1 MSGFYYGHAAGADW
15 REAAD
20 RSLQQLGTNGGTL
33 GFLYVT
39 DVIADHYADV
49 LDLMR
54 EKTGVAHWVGATGI
68 GVCANGVEYMD
79 QPAVVAMTGQFD
91 DDSFRVFSGVAN
103 DQDAAKVALECG
115 GSAPN
120 FAIVHADP
128 QTQQMDKLVAALAKR
143 AAHPEARS
151 LRTRWRDRARQAS
164 RSRP

>member
-68 GVCANGVEYMD
+68 GVCANGVTLKK
-79 QPAVVAMTGQFD
+79 QLCVVA
-91 DDSFRVFSGVAN
+91 
-103 DQDAAKVALECG
+103 DQEQL
-115 GSAPN
+115 
-120 FAIVHADP
+120 
-128 QTQQMDKLVAALAKR
+128 
-143 AAHPEARS
+143 
-151 LRTRWRDRARQAS
+151 
-164 RSRP
+164 

>member
-68 GVCANGVEYMD
+68 GVTEALRALVKVIDGASD
-79 QPAVVAMTGQFD
+79 TATTRDSQAAWQP
-91 DDSFRVFSGVAN
+91 
-103 DQDAAKVALECG
+103 
-115 GSAPN
+115 
-120 FAIVHADP
+120 
-128 QTQQMDKLVAALAKR
+128 
-143 AAHPEARS
+143 
-151 LRTRWRDRARQAS
+151 
-164 RSRP
+164 